1 MSDSEASAP
10 LPKKPRTDEG
20 GGEGVGTK
28 VEGGSQSP
36 PAQVAKEEDVGI
48 SQFVSDHEGFFA
60 VLKRRLARVPV
71 YNWPA
76 VLGRCGALLKV
87 VKTTQARIHDTP

>member
-20 GGEGVGTK
+20 GGEGVGMK
-28 VEGGSQSP
+28 SP